1 MSYEKLHVEV
11 EDRIATVTIDNPK
24 VNALS
29 GPVLEELNDA
39 FKELKHNPDVGVM
52 ILTGAGKAFVAGAD
66 ISELNKLNMFQAKR
80 YARKGQHLMGLIE
93 NGPKPVVA
101 AVNGFALGGGCELA
115 MACTLRIASENAL
128 FGQPEVKLGLI
139 PGFGGT
145 QRLARLVGEGRAME
159 ILLTGENLS
168 AAEAYRIG
176 LANRLVPA
184 DKLMDEA
191 KAVARQILG
200 VGPVAARLAKDAC
213 HRGLSMELDVGIKLE
228 SDLFGMCFATQDAKE
243 GTAAFLERRAPN
255 FTGK

>member
-1 MSYEKLHVEV
+1 MSYEKLHVEI

-29 GPVLEELNDA
+29 GAVLEELAEA
-39 FKELKHNPDVGVM
+39 FKELKHNPEVGVI

-66 ISELNKLNMFQAKR
+66 ISELNKLNLFQAKR
-80 YARKGQHLMGLIE
+80 YARIGQHLMGRIE
-93 NGPKPVVA
+93 NSPKPVIA
-101 AVNGFALGGGCELA
+101 AVNGFALGGGCEIA
-115 MACTLRIASENAL
+115 MACTMRIASENAL

-159 ILLTGENLS
+159 ILLTGENLN

-176 LANRLVPA
+176 LVNRVVPA
-184 DKLMDEA
+184 DKLMDEVKDLA
-191 KAVARQILG
+191 KKILA
-200 VGPVAARLAKDAC
+200 VGPVAVRLAKDAC
-213 HRGLSMELDVGIKLE
+213 HRGLSMDQDAGMKLE
-228 SDLFGMCFATQDAKE
+228 SDLFGMCFATGDAKE
-243 GTAAFLERRAPN
+243 GTAAFLERRTAN